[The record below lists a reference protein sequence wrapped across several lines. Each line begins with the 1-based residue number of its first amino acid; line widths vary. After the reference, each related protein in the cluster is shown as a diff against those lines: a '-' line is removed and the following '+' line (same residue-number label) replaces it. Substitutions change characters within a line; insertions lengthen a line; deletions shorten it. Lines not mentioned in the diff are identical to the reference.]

1 MTLGF
6 IVGGLLRTRL
16 GTKDELSQCVS
27 EILSKDHL
35 MAMLMDLYIYW
46 VLEGLGVHYMVRDL
60 KASLE
65 YYLAQS

>member
-6 IVGGLLRTRL
+6 IVGGMLRTIL
-16 GTKDELSQCVS
+16 VIKDELSQCVS

-35 MAMLMDLYIYW
+35 MAMFMDLYIYW
-46 VLEGLGVHYMVRDL
+46 VLEGLGVRYMVRDL